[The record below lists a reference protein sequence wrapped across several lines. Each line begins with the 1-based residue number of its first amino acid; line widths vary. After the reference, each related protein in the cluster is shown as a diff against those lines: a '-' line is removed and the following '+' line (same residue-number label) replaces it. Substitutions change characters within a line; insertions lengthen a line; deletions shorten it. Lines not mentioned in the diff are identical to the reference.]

1 MRRNSKGG
9 IVVESN
15 GAASRLSEPPARA
28 ARGAVT
34 RAEHD
39 PAADESL
46 DLNRFRNVV
55 NESFVP
61 LEITADDP
69 ASFRARVS
77 HVNVHGVSFTDIRAG
92 AHTVLRTPEL
102 IAESSE
108 HCVKISRQMEGR
120 GIHRQHGR
128 SVDLQP
134 GDLVVYD
141 TSQPYELSFTDDFRV
156 LVMMV
161 PHERLKVPPH
171 AMNDITAVRLDGSSG
186 LGRVVSPFL
195 ATLGTSLD
203 ELRGP
208 AGVYLVQSAVQL
220 VDTLLANSFDL
231 NRVAADPHRALLESI
246 RDDIDQRLGDTTL
259 SPSTIAERAYISV
272 RHLHA
277 LFHDRGETVAGYIR
291 KRRLEC
297 AYLDL
302 VNPEYAHRSVSAIGA
317 DWGLAN
323 AAHFSRLFKVRY
335 GESPSEVRRR
345 AFARN

>member
-1 MRRNSKGG
+1 M
-9 IVVESN
+9 ESN
-15 GAASRLSEPPARA
+15 GATSRSSELPAPAVRDGVARA
-28 ARGAVT
+28 EQG
-34 RAEHD
+34 
-39 PAADESL
+39 PIADELL

-69 ASFRARVS
+69 ASFGARVS

-92 AHTVLRTPEL
+92 AHTVLRTPDL

-108 HCVKISRQMEGR
+108 HCVKISRQMAGH

-128 SVDLQP
+128 TVDLQP

-195 ATLGTSLD
+195 ATLGASLD

-246 RDDIDQRLGDTTL
+246 RDDIDRRLGDTTL
-259 SPSTIAERAYISV
+259 SPSSIADRAFISV

-302 VNPEYAHRSVSAIGA
+302 VNPKHAHRSVSAIGA
-317 DWGLAN
+317 EWGLAN
-323 AAHFSRLFKVRY
+323 AAHFSRLFKARY

>member
-1 MRRNSKGG
+1 M
-9 IVVESN
+9 VESN
-15 GAASRLSEPPARA
+15 GAASGLSEPPAPA

-195 ATLGTSLD
+195 ATLGTSFD

-259 SPSTIAERAYISV
+259 SPSTIAEHAYISV

>member
-15 GAASRLSEPPARA
+15 GAASGLSEPPAPA

-195 ATLGTSLD
+195 ATLGTSFD

-246 RDDIDQRLGDTTL
+246 RDDIDQRLRDTTL
-259 SPSTIAERAYISV
+259 SPSTIAEHAYISV

>member
-1 MRRNSKGG
+1 M
-9 IVVESN
+9 VESN
-15 GAASRLSEPPARA
+15 GAASGLSEPPAPA

-195 ATLGTSLD
+195 ATLGTSFD

-246 RDDIDQRLGDTTL
+246 RDDIDQRLRDTTL
-259 SPSTIAERAYISV
+259 SPSTIAEHAYISV